1 MRQVIINEPIWKNN
15 SVGIDE
21 NKIDSEG
28 VFVMISY
35 KDKRGSLKYPNQY
48 YVSRQLAD
56 KCETMKKK
64 NTPTLRIIPINEM
77 EEI

>member
-15 SVGIDE
+15 AVGIDE

-35 KDKRGSLKYPNQY
+35 KDKRGSLKYPIQY

-77 EEI
+77 VEI

>member
-1 MRQVIINEPIWKNN
+1 
-15 SVGIDE
+15 
-21 NKIDSEG
+21 
-28 VFVMISY
+28 MISY

-48 YVSRQLAD
+48 YVSKQLAD

-64 NTPTLRIIPINEM
+64 NTPTLRIIPINQM